1 MHISK
6 YQHLIRR
13 SGIYASQ
20 KASLS
25 AHTGDASGSGGQKT
39 GEQAQQESP
48 WVKFW
53 LTMKE
58 YGGVAATVGGSAAAI
73 ITVTIYFERSRK
85 YISDLEKQLSKSEAL
100 YEADKRLLE
109 EKLRSAV
116 AEAEKAVAEAEKRTA
131 EKFLMFGYSK
141 EYQYY
146 EETVKAQAKAN
157 LKSQEPVNTIAK

>member
-1 MHISK
+1 MLHISK

-58 YGGVAATVGGSAAAI
+58 YGGVAATVGGTAAAI
-73 ITVTIYFERSRK
+73 ITATIYLERSRK
-85 YISDLEKQLSKSEAL
+85 SISDLEKQLSKSEEL

-109 EKLRSAV
+109 EKLKS
-116 AEAEKAVAEAEKRTA
+116 AVAEAEKRTA